1 RVPIR
6 KRQSP
11 VKKTNGGVR
20 STGRRRRKCDCR
32 SLEREI
38 NPAAHH
44 AEVVIWTVNKVP
56 AEIINPANV
65 RREADF
71 EATTDLADCLRPGT
85 VVDEIIVRFI
95 KASPFA
101 AAEDRAASAKNIG

>member
-1 RVPIR
+1 M
-6 KRQSP
+6 
-11 VKKTNGGVR
+11 KKQTAASR
-20 STGRRRRKCDCR
+20 PTGRRRRKCDCR

-44 AEVVIWTVNKVP
+44 AEVVVWTVNKVP

-65 RREADF
+65 PGEADF
-71 EATTDLADCLRPGT
+71 EATTDLADCLGPGT
-85 VVDEIIVRFI
+85 VVGEISVRFI

-101 AAEDRAASAKNIG
+101 AAEDCAASAKNVR